1 MKGTIVLCSYRKD
14 KATYGAK
21 FLRWYD
27 EARGNIFEC
36 LHHLDISEFL
46 LYRGHIPKISFSIEK
61 GILKKMFA
69 HKPLKLVLK
78 TSGRKIY
85 CHRIASYFIKSIDFV
100 PYFFNE
106 KEGQKKS
113 EDYKEYFVESHKEQK
128 ILMCLF
134 NSGTFFYFWHVFFD
148 GYHCGRANIENFP
161 FTFSLKSTIEN
172 GLIQLSEKI
181 KSSYKANCNRRET
194 YYKSTGKVIYDEF
207 FPSKSKSIIDEID
220 CLLAQ
225 HYGLTDEELDFIIN
239 YDIKYR
245 MGLGGEET
253 EEEDN

>member
-100 PYFFNE
+100 PYFFNFNQTL
-106 KEGQKKS
+106 KNFRNFKLQK
-113 EDYKEYFVESHKEQK
+113 
-128 ILMCLF
+128 
-134 NSGTFFYFWHVFFD
+134 FFH
-148 GYHCGRANIENFP
+148 
-161 FTFSLKSTIEN
+161 
-172 GLIQLSEKI
+172 
-181 KSSYKANCNRRET
+181 KSSR
-194 YYKSTGKVIYDEF
+194 STVKDELVASARHRQNF
-207 FPSKSKSIIDEID
+207 F
-220 CLLAQ
+220 
-225 HYGLTDEELDFIIN
+225 
-239 YDIKYR
+239 
-245 MGLGGEET
+245 
-253 EEEDN
+253 